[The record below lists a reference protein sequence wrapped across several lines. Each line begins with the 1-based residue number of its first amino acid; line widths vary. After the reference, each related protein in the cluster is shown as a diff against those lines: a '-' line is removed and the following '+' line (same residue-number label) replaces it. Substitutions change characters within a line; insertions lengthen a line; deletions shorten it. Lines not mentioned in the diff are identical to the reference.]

1 MKEVVDRL
9 EAGLQHWNLP
19 LDPVQR
25 DRFLRFGELLL
36 EWNERMNLTH
46 ITDPKGIAVE
56 HFLDSVA
63 PLAFGLIQSEQWVVD
78 VGTGGGFPGVPLAI
92 LCRDIMV
99 TLVEATRK
107 KVTFLQAVQEA
118 LGLRNVE
125 VVWGRAEDLARK
137 VPYRERVDVALARAF
152 GPLDVVWE
160 CTLPFVRLGGIA
172 IAYKGPKVDQELS
185 VGERVASLLGGRH
198 EAVHRFVLPTSE
210 VQRVLVVARK
220 ESSTPLRFPRR
231 PGLPQKHPL
240 GSIIR

>member
-9 EAGLQHWNLP
+9 EAGLQLWNLP
-19 LDPVQR
+19 LSPVQR
-25 DRFLRFGELLL
+25 DRFLRFTELLL

-46 ITDPKGIAVE
+46 ITDPEGIAVE

-63 PLAFGLIQSEQWVVD
+63 PLAFGLIQAGQWVVD

-92 LCRDIMV
+92 LCPDIMV
-99 TLVEATRK
+99 TLIDATRK

-137 VPYRERVDVALARAF
+137 HPYREGADVALARAF
-152 GPLDVVWE
+152 GSLDIVWE

-185 VGERVASLLGGRH
+185 VGERVAPLLGGKQ

-220 ESSTPLRFPRR
+220 EASTPLRFPRR

-240 GSIIR
+240 GSIVR